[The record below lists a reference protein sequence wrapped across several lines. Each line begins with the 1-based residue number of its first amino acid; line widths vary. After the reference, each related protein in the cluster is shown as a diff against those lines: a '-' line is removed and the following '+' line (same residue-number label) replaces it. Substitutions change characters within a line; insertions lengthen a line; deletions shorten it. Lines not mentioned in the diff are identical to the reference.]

1 MSWFEPTI
9 VLLILYAFQIRKFE
23 KGWDV
28 LPIFTAQNKEGVSVV
43 VAARDEAENIEE
55 LLKDLSQQTHEI
67 LEVIVVDDHSADDT
81 AKIVESFSNVILL
94 QASHEGKKAA
104 IAEAVEVAKH
114 SIILATDA
122 DCRLSPRW
130 IEKMTAPFVNKQI
143 DLVVGPVAFH
153 EEVNDFE
160 KAQSLEFM
168 SLISSGAGAIG
179 AQQAFMCNGAN
190 LAFRKANY
198 EAVDTDK
205 ASGDDVFLLHHAKKN
220 GSEIVF
226 VKEQEAIVLTSPK
239 KDFNSLIQQRKRWA
253 AKSSDYQDK
262 DAQRISWLVFLC
274 NLGLLLLLLID
285 GTWREVLIAFV
296 LKAIIDY
303 SLLKKAVAFFQKED
317 IFCYFYPLQI
327 LYPFYIVYVAV
338 ASQMGGFEWKGRKH
352 KK

>member
-9 VLLILYAFQIRKFE
+9 LLLILYAFQIRKFE
-23 KGWDV
+23 KGWDM
-28 LPIFTAQNKEGVSVV
+28 LPRFTAQHKAGVSVV
-43 VAARDEAENIEE
+43 VAARNEAENIEE
-55 LLKDLSQQTHEI
+55 LLKDLSQQTHDN

-81 AKIVESFSNVILL
+81 AKIVASFPNVILL
-94 QASHEGKKAA
+94 NASQEGKKAA
-104 IAEAVEVAKH
+104 IAEAVEAAKH
-114 SIILATDA
+114 SIILTTDA
-122 DCRLSPRW
+122 DCRLSTAW
-130 IEKMTAPFVNKQI
+130 VEKMIAPFINEHVS
-143 DLVVGPVAFH
+143 LVVGPVAFH
-153 EEVNDFE
+153 EEVSDFE

-168 SLISSGAGAIG
+168 SLITSGAGAIG

-198 EAVDTDK
+198 AAVNTDK

-226 VKEQEAIVLTSPK
+226 VKEYEAIVTTAPK
-239 KDFNSLIQQRKRWA
+239 PDFNSLLQQRKRWA
-253 AKSSDYQDK
+253 AKSSDYHDK
-262 DAQRISWLVFLC
+262 DAKRISWLVFLS
-274 NLGLLLLLLID
+274 NLCLLLLIFS

-317 IFCYFYPLQI
+317 IFRYFYPLQI

>member
-23 KGWDV
+23 KGWDA
-28 LPIFTAQNKEGVSVV
+28 LPSFKVQYKEGVSVV

-55 LLKDLSQQTHEI
+55 LLKDLSQQTHDN

-81 AKIVESFSNVILL
+81 AKIVASFPNVILL
-94 QASHEGKKAA
+94 NASQEGKKAA
-104 IAEAVEVAKH
+104 IGEAVEAAKH
-114 SIILATDA
+114 SIIITTDA
-122 DCRLSPRW
+122 DCRLSTAW
-130 IEKMTAPFVNKQI
+130 VEKMIAPFINEHVS
-143 DLVVGPVAFH
+143 LVVGPVAFH
-153 EEVNDFE
+153 EEVSDFE

-168 SLISSGAGAIG
+168 SLITSGAGAIG

-198 EAVDTDK
+198 AAVDTDK

-220 GSEIVF
+220 SSEIVF
-226 VKEQEAIVLTSPK
+226 VKEYEAL
-239 KDFNSLIQQRKRWA
+239 QQRKRWA
-253 AKSSDYQDK
+253 AKSSDYHDK
-262 DAQRISWLVFLC
+262 DAKRISWLVFLS
-274 NLGLLLLLLID
+274 NLCLLLLIFS
-285 GTWREVLIAFV
+285 GTCREVLIAFV

-317 IFCYFYPLQI
+317 IFRYFYPLQI